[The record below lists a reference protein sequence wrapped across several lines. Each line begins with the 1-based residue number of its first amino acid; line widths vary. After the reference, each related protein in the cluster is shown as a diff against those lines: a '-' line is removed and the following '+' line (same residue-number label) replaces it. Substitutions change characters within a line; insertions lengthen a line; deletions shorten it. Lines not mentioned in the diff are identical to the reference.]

1 MEEENCSPAM
11 LAENRGVPL
20 QTCAA
25 TPPFIPATQ
34 ICTAKRTKH
43 VKFTEVTLSFSA
55 LSMTFGTILELKEKR
70 MFKV

>member
-20 QTCAA
+20 QTCTAGEH
-25 TPPFIPATQ
+25 Q
-34 ICTAKRTKH
+34 GSICTAKRTKH
-43 VKFTEVTLSFSA
+43 VKSTEVTLSFSA

>member
-11 LAENRGVPL
+11 LAENRELPL

-25 TPPFIPATQ
+25 TLIPATQ
-34 ICTAKRTKH
+34 ICTTKRTKH
-43 VKFTEVTLSFSA
+43 VKSTEVTLSFSA